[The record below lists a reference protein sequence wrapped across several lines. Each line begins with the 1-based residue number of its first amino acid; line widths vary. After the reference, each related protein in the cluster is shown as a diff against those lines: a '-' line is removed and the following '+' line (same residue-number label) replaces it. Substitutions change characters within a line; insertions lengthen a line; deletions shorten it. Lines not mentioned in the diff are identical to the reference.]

1 MVFGGWHHAPCC
13 RNAVG
18 RVMTTLISET
28 IAPILPELLRFANLS
43 EHVYTEI
50 MTTKD
55 PLSGINPRT
64 VGYGKSG
71 YGAFKKDDK
80 YSYTKGVED
89 VMKRASL
96 RQNRTLETANLTP
109 ENLETIMGIIGQI
122 VGNKASKYSGLDR
135 YDEEKFRHLLEI
147 ERRHGRLS
155 DADLK
160 DAWKIWKNFDA

>member
-1 MVFGGWHHAPCC
+1 MAT
-13 RNAVG
+13 N
-18 RVMTTLISET
+18 
-28 IAPILPELLRFANLS
+28 
-43 EHVYTEI
+43 
-50 MTTKD
+50 D

-71 YGAFKKDDK
+71 RGAFKKDDK

-89 VMKRASL
+89 VVKRASL

-109 ENLETIMGIIGQI
+109 ENLGTIMGIVGEI
-122 VGNKASKYSGLDR
+122 VGNKADKYSGLNR
-135 YDEEKFRHLLEI
+135 YDEEKFRHRLEI